1 MKRLR
6 LRVSAGD
13 RSSASRV
20 ENVINKRLG
29 RRNLFLVVVLV
40 VLATLVG
47 DAAFASMRLRSRVTT
62 EAGPLAAI
70 VTVTGVIG
78 PEDITG
84 VIGPEDITGVIGPED
99 ITGVIGPEDFR
110 ATIVVTFDGV
120 KMGEGESDTS
130 GQFRVTFPVRVAARG
145 PHVVTVRAPEKGLV
159 DTHELM
165 LPEL

>member
-1 MKRLR
+1 M
-6 LRVSAGD
+6 
-13 RSSASRV
+13 
-20 ENVINKRLG
+20 INKRLG

-70 VTVTGVIG
+70 VTV
-78 PEDITG
+78 TG